1 MKIQIGSTGRPE
13 ERASAGCPG
22 EDSSIIRTMN
32 ADPETNPPPASPE
45 PHPIR
50 KRPWHR
56 HFETV
61 GSISAIIVGVAA
73 LFVSWD
79 QSRLMREE
87 VRASVWPA
95 LQVDGFAST
104 DHEVFTVGVRI
115 QNAGVGPALIER
127 ISVLHDGT
135 LVEDFE
141 TLERLMPKTMDR
153 SRQTVAGRIIAAG
166 AIVEPFSFRWAD
178 ESASDAVD
186 MMEDLTRQWS
196 IEVCYCST
204 LGDCWTTNADREAPS
219 EVNSCDA
226 VPASDL

>member
-1 MKIQIGSTGRPE
+1 ME
-13 ERASAGCPG
+13 
-22 EDSSIIRTMN
+22 
-32 ADPETNPPPASPE
+32 PE
-45 PHPIR
+45 PDHQQTTRSLQPR
-50 KRPWHR
+50 APAKRPWHR

-61 GSISAIIVGVAA
+61 GSISAIVVGVAA

-79 QSRLMREE
+79 QSRVMREE

-95 LQVDGFAST
+95 LQVDGFVSSDQNALN
-104 DHEVFTVGVRI
+104 VGVRI
-115 QNAGVGPALIER
+115 HNAGVGPALLER
-127 ISVLHDGT
+127 ITVLHQGR

-141 TLERLMPKTMDR
+141 MLESLMPETVDR

-178 ESASDAVD
+178 EAAADAVEL
-186 MMEDLTRQWS
+186 MEDLTRQWS

-204 LGDCWTTNADREAPS
+204 LGDCWTTNAGREAPS
-219 EVNSCDA
+219 EVKSCDR